1 MLKQEEWG
9 FTNPVVS
16 DLYGKPPLVWKDMDI
31 HLVVYET
38 DIENIEKVIP
48 EPLEARTNKVFVW
61 QSHFDLGTTQVYG
74 DNVFEK
80 CGINRD
86 RARRGG
92 KRRYFQG
99 KTGLFTRDRTGRG
112 PGFLGYFETG
122 ASTRSA
128 LFFYALLSL
137 RRG

>member
-1 MLKQEEWG
+1 M
-9 FTNPVVS
+9 
-16 DLYGKPPLVWKDMDI
+16 
-31 HLVVYET
+31 
-38 DIENIEKVIP
+38 
-48 EPLEARTNKVFVW
+48 
-61 QSHFDLGTTQVYG
+61 YG

-128 LFFYALLSL
+128 LFFVMKTFPQKGATTQPAQ
-137 RRG
+137 RAD

>member
-1 MLKQEEWG
+1 ML
-9 FTNPVVS
+9 S
-16 DLYGKPPLVWKDMDI
+16 IALYLLSHAMLLSL
-31 HLVVYET
+31 HL
-38 DIENIEKVIP
+38 
-48 EPLEARTNKVFVW
+48 L
-61 QSHFDLGTTQVYG
+61 YG

-128 LFFYALLSL
+128 LFFYALLSH